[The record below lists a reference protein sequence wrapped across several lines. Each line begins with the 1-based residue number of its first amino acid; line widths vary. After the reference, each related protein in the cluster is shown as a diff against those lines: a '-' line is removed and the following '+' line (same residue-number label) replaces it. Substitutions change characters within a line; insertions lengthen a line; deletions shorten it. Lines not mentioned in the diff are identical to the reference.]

1 MVDYSIGN
9 SFLNALF
16 ARVSS
21 SVAIVPLSESC
32 YIGVSTTQ
40 PTQSEVSGAIS
51 NFTEPAAS
59 TGYRRSRLGLKNNVP
74 TWVMDNAA
82 KNEIKNGENFIFFD
96 EATEGGGGF
105 GEVGWFGLFTAE
117 TGGTPLVAGE
127 LKTPVTV
134 EEKHV
139 LLFRPGD
146 LKVTME

>member
-16 ARVSS
+16 ARTTST
-21 SVAIVPLSESC
+21 VAMVPLSESC
-32 YIGVSTTQ
+32 YIGVSTTK
-40 PTQSEVSGAIS
+40 PTQSEVSGNIG

-59 TGYRRSRLGLKNNVP
+59 TGYRRSRLGIKNNSA

-139 LLFRPGD
+139 LIFRPGD
-146 LKVTME
+146 LTVTMQ